1 MEELEQLKKKRLEQM
16 QSEQLQNFKE
26 ESEFQQQV
34 EALEDIVRARLTKD
48 ALQRYGNLKTA
59 HPEKA
64 IQLLAVLAQ
73 AIQAGQIKQVNDDQ
87 LKFILGKLSEKKEF
101 RITRK

>member
-16 QSEQLQNFKE
+16 QSEQLQHFNE
-26 ESEFQQQV
+26 EAELQQQV

-87 LKFILGKLSEKKEF
+87 LRFILGKLSEKKEF
-101 RITRK
+101 KITRK